1 MKDYEPERQPSI
13 EISTQVSAE
22 QHWQALDRSTLGP
35 RSVLLYA
42 ERLSEAV
49 DLRSMLSTDQIM
61 AVQVAGDPAADGAV
75 LDFAFVQG
83 LRKQCIA
90 AEVPFH
96 FAGTG
101 ANFQMKGRVF
111 HIPAKLQASQA
122 AKAEMEYF
130 PICLAMNAPV
140 PALAQDMTGDA
151 GQTAKTDTASMEMR
165 KPQRSNAGRR
175 SVQMGGWEAMGH
187 VPSMFDCMDGGPE
200 HAPSMFDQI
209 AGGTYGGASMSVS
222 PDRRGSMAAVGAA
235 MPDADGFTAV
245 SFNPFEDGEETA
257 QENVRPEDEDPTFFG
272 SLEHPSVKN
281 LHYTIE
287 ISDDDDDYQGASA
300 EDHRQLEESERARK
314 SSAQVQFLQESLRLA
329 EDGGHP

>member
-13 EISTQVSAE
+13 EISTQASAD

-49 DLRSMLSTDQIM
+49 DLRPMLSTGLIM
-61 AVQVAGDPAADGAV
+61 AVQVAGDPAEDGAV
-75 LDFAFVQG
+75 LDFAYVQG

-90 AEVPFH
+90 ADVPFH

-101 ANFQMKGRVF
+101 TNFQMKGRVF

-140 PALAQDMTGDA
+140 PALAQDLSEDA
-151 GQTAKTDTASMEMR
+151 GQAAKIDTTSVETR
-165 KPQRSNAGRR
+165 KPQRSYAGRR
-175 SVQMGGWEAMGH
+175 SVQTGGWEAMGH
-187 VPSMFDCMDGGPE
+187 
-200 HAPSMFDQI
+200 APSMFDQMS
-209 AGGTYGGASMSVS
+209 GGQDRGRSMSS
-222 PDRRGSMAAVGAA
+222 GAVAL
-235 MPDADGFTAV
+235 PDADGFAPV
-245 SFNPFEDGEETA
+245 SFNPFEDGEDTA
-257 QENVRPEDEDPTFFG
+257 QENAHPEDEDPTFFG
-272 SLEHPSVKN
+272 SPEHPSVKN

-287 ISDDDDDYQGASA
+287 VSDDDDDYQGASA

-314 SSAQVQFLQESLRLA
+314 SGAQVQFLQESLRLA

>member
-13 EISTQVSAE
+13 EISTQASAD
-22 QHWQALDRSTLGP
+22 QHWQALDRSTLAL

-49 DLRSMLSTDQIM
+49 DLRPMLSTGLIM

-90 AEVPFH
+90 ADVPFH

-130 PICLAMNAPV
+130 PICLAMNAPE
-140 PALAQDMTGDA
+140 PALAQDLSEDA
-151 GQTAKTDTASMEMR
+151 GQAAKIDTMSVETR
-165 KPQRSNAGRR
+165 KPQRSYAGRR
-175 SVQMGGWEAMGH
+175 SVQTGGWEAMGH
-187 VPSMFDCMDGGPE
+187 
-200 HAPSMFDQI
+200 APSMFDQMSGGQDRGRSMP
-209 AGGTYGGASMSVS
+209 GGTVAL
-222 PDRRGSMAAVGAA
+222 
-235 MPDADGFTAV
+235 PDADGFAPV
-245 SFNPFEDGEETA
+245 SFNPFEDGEDTA
-257 QENVRPEDEDPTFFG
+257 QENAYPEDEDPMFFG
-272 SLEHPSVKN
+272 SPEHPSVKN

-287 ISDDDDDYQGASA
+287 VSDDDDDYQGASA

>member
-13 EISTQVSAE
+13 EISTQASAD
-22 QHWQALDRSTLGP
+22 QKWQALDRSTLGP

-49 DLRSMLSTDQIM
+49 DLRPMLSTGLIM
-61 AVQVAGDPAADGAV
+61 AVHVAGDPAEDGAV
-75 LDFAFVQG
+75 LDFAYVQG

-90 AEVPFH
+90 ADVPFH

-101 ANFQMKGRVF
+101 TNFQMKGRIF

-122 AKAEMEYF
+122 AKAELEYF

-140 PALAQDMTGDA
+140 PALAQDLSEDA
-151 GQTAKTDTASMEMR
+151 GQAAKIDTTSVETR
-165 KPQRSNAGRR
+165 KPQRSYAGRR
-175 SVQMGGWEAMGH
+175 PVQTGGWEAMGH
-187 VPSMFDCMDGGPE
+187 
-200 HAPSMFDQI
+200 APSMFDQMSD
-209 AGGTYGGASMSVS
+209 GQDRGRSMSS
-222 PDRRGSMAAVGAA
+222 GAVAL
-235 MPDADGFTAV
+235 PDADGFAPA
-245 SFNPFEDGEETA
+245 SFNPFEDGEDTV
-257 QENVRPEDEDPTFFG
+257 QENAHPEDEDSTFFG
-272 SLEHPSVKN
+272 SPEHPSVKN

-287 ISDDDDDYQGASA
+287 VSDDDDDYQGASA

-314 SSAQVQFLQESLRLA
+314 SGAQVQFLQESLRLA

>member
-13 EISTQVSAE
+13 EISTQASAE
-22 QHWQALDRSTLGP
+22 QHWQALDRSALAPG
-35 RSVLLYA
+35 SVLLYA
-42 ERLSEAV
+42 ERLSEAL
-49 DLRSMLSTDQIM
+49 DLRPMLSTGLIM

-90 AEVPFH
+90 ADVPFH

-111 HIPAKLQASQA
+111 HIPTKLQASQA

-130 PICLAMNAPV
+130 PICLAMNAPE

-151 GQTAKTDTASMEMR
+151 GQAAKIDTASMETR
-165 KPQRSNAGRR
+165 KPRR
-175 SVQMGGWEAMGH
+175 SDSDRWEAMGH
-187 VPSMFDCMDGGPE
+187 ALSMFDCMDSVPD
-200 HAPSMFDQI
+200 HAPSMFDRMSVG
-209 AGGTYGGASMSVS
+209 ANRRESMTGGAV
-222 PDRRGSMAAVGAA
+222 A

-257 QENVRPEDEDPTFFG
+257 QEKARPEDEDPTFFG

-287 ISDDDDDYQGASA
+287 VSDDDDDYQGASA

>member
-13 EISTQVSAE
+13 EISTQASAD
-22 QHWQALDRSTLGP
+22 QHWQALDRSTLAP

-49 DLRSMLSTDQIM
+49 DLRPMLSTGLIM
-61 AVQVAGDPAADGAV
+61 AVQVAGDPAEDGAV
-75 LDFAFVQG
+75 LDFAYVQG

-90 AEVPFH
+90 ADVPFH

-101 ANFQMKGRVF
+101 TNFQMKGRMF
-111 HIPAKLQASQA
+111 HIPARLQASQA
-122 AKAEMEYF
+122 AKAELEYF

-140 PALAQDMTGDA
+140 PALAQALSEDA
-151 GQTAKTDTASMEMR
+151 GQAAKIDTTSVETR
-165 KPQRSNAGRR
+165 KPQRSYAGRR
-175 SVQMGGWEAMGH
+175 SVQTGGWEAMGH
-187 VPSMFDCMDGGPE
+187 
-200 HAPSMFDQI
+200 APSMFDQMS
-209 AGGTYGGASMSVS
+209 GGQDRGRSMSS
-222 PDRRGSMAAVGAA
+222 GAVAL
-235 MPDADGFTAV
+235 PDADGFAPV
-245 SFNPFEDGEETA
+245 SFNPFEDGEDTA
-257 QENVRPEDEDPTFFG
+257 QENAHPEDEDSTFFG
-272 SLEHPSVKN
+272 SPEHPSVKN

>member
-13 EISTQVSAE
+13 EISTQASAE
-22 QHWQALDRSTLGP
+22 QHWQALDRSALAP

-42 ERLSEAV
+42 ERLSEAL
-49 DLRSMLSTDQIM
+49 DLRPMLSTGQIM
-61 AVQVAGDPAADGAV
+61 AVQVAGDPAEDGVV
-75 LDFAFVQG
+75 LDFAFVQR

-140 PALAQDMTGDA
+140 PALAEEMSGDA
-151 GQTAKTDTASMEMR
+151 GQAAKADTASVEMR
-165 KPQRSNAGRR
+165 KPQRSDAGRR
-175 SVQMGGWEAMGH
+175 SIQTEWEAMGH
-187 VPSMFDCMDGGPE
+187 APSMFDCMDG
-200 HAPSMFDQI
+200 D
-209 AGGTYGGASMSVS
+209 TN
-222 PDRRGSMAAVGAA
+222 RGESMAAVGAA

-257 QENVRPEDEDPTFFG
+257 QENARPEDEDPTFFG

-287 ISDDDDDYQGASA
+287 VSDDDDDYQGASA

>member
-13 EISTQVSAE
+13 EISTQASAE
-22 QHWQALDRSTLGP
+22 QHWQTLDRSALGP

-42 ERLSEAV
+42 ERLSEAL
-49 DLRSMLSTDQIM
+49 DLRSMLSTGQIM
-61 AVQVAGDPAADGAV
+61 AVQVAGDPAEDGAV

-140 PALAQDMTGDA
+140 PALDQNMTGDA
-151 GQTAKTDTASMEMR
+151 GQAAKIDTASMEMR
-165 KPQRSNAGRR
+165 KPQRSGAGRT
-175 SVQMGGWEAMGH
+175 SVQTGWEAMGH
-187 VPSMFDCMDGGPE
+187 APSMFDCIDGGTD
-200 HAPSMFDQI
+200 HASSMFDRM
-209 AGGTYGGASMSVS
+209 AGGTG
-222 PDRRGSMAAVGAA
+222 RGAA

-257 QENVRPEDEDPTFFG
+257 QENARPEDEDPTFFG

-287 ISDDDDDYQGASA
+287 VSDDDDDYQGASA

>member
-13 EISTQVSAE
+13 EISTQASAE
-22 QHWQALDRSTLGP
+22 HHWQALDRSALAP
-35 RSVLLYA
+35 RSVLLYTA
-42 ERLSEAV
+42 RLSEAV
-49 DLRSMLSTDQIM
+49 DLRSMLSTGQIM
-61 AVQVAGDPAADGAV
+61 AVQVAGDPAEDGAV

-140 PALAQDMTGDA
+140 PAL
-151 GQTAKTDTASMEMR
+151 DTYVSDY
-165 KPQRSNAGRR
+165 
-175 SVQMGGWEAMGH
+175 
-187 VPSMFDCMDGGPE
+187 VPSMFDCMDGGMD
-200 HAPSMFDQI
+200 HAPSMFDRM
-209 AGGTYGGASMSVS
+209 AGGTERGVS
-222 PDRRGSMAAVGAA
+222 RSAVGAA
-235 MPDADGFTAV
+235 LPDADGFMAV

-257 QENVRPEDEDPTFFG
+257 QENARPEDDDPTFFG
-272 SLEHPSVKN
+272 SLDHPSVKN
-281 LHYTIE
+281 LNYAIE
-287 ISDDDDDYQGASA
+287 VSDDDDDYQGASA

>member
-13 EISTQVSAE
+13 EISTQASAE
-22 QHWQALDRSTLGP
+22 QHWQAFDRSALGP

-42 ERLSEAV
+42 ARLSEAL
-49 DLRSMLSTDQIM
+49 DLRSMLSTGQIM
-61 AVQVAGDPAADGAV
+61 AVQVAGDPAEDGAV

-140 PALAQDMTGDA
+140 PALDQDMTGDA
-151 GQTAKTDTASMEMR
+151 AQAAKTDTASMEMR
-165 KPQRSNAGRR
+165 KSQRSDAGRT
-175 SVQMGGWEAMGH
+175 SVQIGWEAMG
-187 VPSMFDCMDGGPE
+187 

-209 AGGTYGGASMSVS
+209 AGGTYGGAST
-222 PDRRGSMAAVGAA
+222 PFVGGA

-257 QENVRPEDEDPTFFG
+257 QENARPEDEDPTFFG

-287 ISDDDDDYQGASA
+287 VSDDDDDYQGASA
-300 EDHRQLEESERARK
+300 DDHRQLEESERARK

>member
-13 EISTQVSAE
+13 EISTQASAD
-22 QHWQALDRSTLGP
+22 QHWQALDRSVLAP

-49 DLRSMLSTDQIM
+49 DLRPMLSTGQIM

-140 PALAQDMTGDA
+140 PTLAEEMSGDA
-151 GQTAKTDTASMEMR
+151 GQAAKADTASMEMR
-165 KPQRSNAGRR
+165 KPQRSDAGRR
-175 SVQMGGWEAMGH
+175 SIQTEWEAMGH
-187 VPSMFDCMDGGPE
+187 APSMFDCMDG
-200 HAPSMFDQI
+200 D
-209 AGGTYGGASMSVS
+209 TN
-222 PDRRGSMAAVGAA
+222 RGESMAAVGAA

-257 QENVRPEDEDPTFFG
+257 QENARPEDEDPTFFG

-287 ISDDDDDYQGASA
+287 VSDDDDDYQGASA

>member
-1 MKDYEPERQPSI
+1 MKDYESERQPSI
-13 EISTQVSAE
+13 EISTQASAD
-22 QHWQALDRSTLGP
+22 QHWQALDRSALAP

-49 DLRSMLSTDQIM
+49 DLRPMLSTGLIM
-61 AVQVAGDPAADGAV
+61 AVQVAGDPAENGAV
-75 LDFAFVQG
+75 LDFAYVQG
-83 LRKQCIA
+83 IRKQCIA
-90 AEVPFH
+90 ADVPFH

-140 PALAQDMTGDA
+140 TAMDQDMSVEA
-151 GQTAKTDTASMEMR
+151 GRAAKDDTSSMETR
-165 KPQRSNAGRR
+165 KPQRSDAGRR
-175 SVQMGGWEAMGH
+175 FVQTGWEAMGH
-187 VPSMFDCMDGGPE
+187 APSMFDCMDGGPD
-200 HAPSMFDQI
+200 HAPSMFDRM
-209 AGGTYGGASMSVS
+209 AGGTARGASRS
-222 PDRRGSMAAVGAA
+222 AVGAA

-257 QENVRPEDEDPTFFG
+257 QENARPEDEDPTFFG
-272 SLEHPSVKN
+272 SPEHPSVKN

-287 ISDDDDDYQGASA
+287 VSDDDDDYQGASA

>member
-13 EISTQVSAE
+13 EISTQASAD
-22 QHWQALDRSTLGP
+22 QHWQTLDRSTLAP

-49 DLRSMLSTDQIM
+49 DLRTMLSTDLVM
-61 AVQVAGDPAADGAV
+61 AVQVAGDPAEDGAV
-75 LDFAFVQG
+75 LDFAYVQG
-83 LRKQCIA
+83 LRKQCIV

-122 AKAEMEYF
+122 AKAEVEYF

-140 PALAQDMTGDA
+140 PAQARDSA
-151 GQTAKTDTASMEMR
+151 GEAAKTGTASMETR
-165 KPQRSNAGRR
+165 KPERGDSGRTSAR
-175 SVQMGGWEAMGH
+175 TVGWEAMGH
-187 VPSMFDCMDGGPE
+187 APSLFDCMDGVPD
-200 HAPSMFDQI
+200 HAPSMFDRMS
-209 AGGTYGGASMSVS
+209 GGPDRGGAMPGGVVA
-222 PDRRGSMAAVGAA
+222 R
-235 MPDADGFTAV
+235 PDADGFTAV
-245 SFNPFEDGEETA
+245 SFNPFEDGDASADEDA
-257 QENVRPEDEDPTFFG
+257 HSEDEDPTFFG
-272 SLEHPSVKN
+272 SPEHPSVKN

-287 ISDDDDDYQGASA
+287 VSDDDDDYQGASA

-314 SSAQVQFLQESLRLA
+314 SGAQVQFLQESLRLA

>member
-1 MKDYEPERQPSI
+1 MKGYEPERQPSI
-13 EISTQVSAE
+13 EISTQASAE
-22 QHWQALDRSTLGP
+22 QHWQAFDRSALGP

-42 ERLSEAV
+42 ARLSEAL
-49 DLRSMLSTDQIM
+49 DLRSMLSTGQIM
-61 AVQVAGDPAADGAV
+61 AVQVAGDPAEDGAV

-90 AEVPFH
+90 ADVPFH

-165 KPQRSNAGRR
+165 KPQRSDAGRR
-175 SVQMGGWEAMGH
+175 SVQMGGWEAMG
-187 VPSMFDCMDGGPE
+187 

-222 PDRRGSMAAVGAA
+222 PDRRGSMAVVGAA

-245 SFNPFEDGEETA
+245 SFNPFEDGEENA
-257 QENVRPEDEDPTFFG
+257 RPEDENPTFFG
-272 SLEHPSVKN
+272 SPEHPSVKN

-287 ISDDDDDYQGASA
+287 VSDDDDDYQGASA

>member
-13 EISTQVSAE
+13 EISTQASAD
-22 QHWQALDRSTLGP
+22 QHWQALDRSTLAP

-49 DLRSMLSTDQIM
+49 DLRPMLSTGLIM
-61 AVQVAGDPAADGAV
+61 AVQVAGDPAEDGAV

-90 AEVPFH
+90 ADVPFH

-101 ANFQMKGRVF
+101 TNFQMKGRMF

-122 AKAEMEYF
+122 AKAELEYF

-151 GQTAKTDTASMEMR
+151 GQAAKIDTTSVETR
-165 KPQRSNAGRR
+165 KPQRSYAGRR
-175 SVQMGGWEAMGH
+175 SVQTGGWEAMGH
-187 VPSMFDCMDGGPE
+187 
-200 HAPSMFDQI
+200 APSMFDQMS
-209 AGGTYGGASMSVS
+209 GGQDRGRSMSS
-222 PDRRGSMAAVGAA
+222 GAVAL
-235 MPDADGFTAV
+235 PDADGFAPV
-245 SFNPFEDGEETA
+245 SFNPFEDGEDTA
-257 QENVRPEDEDPTFFG
+257 QENAHPEDEDSTFFG
-272 SLEHPSVKN
+272 SPEHPSVKN

-287 ISDDDDDYQGASA
+287 VSDDDDDYQGASA

-314 SSAQVQFLQESLRLA
+314 SGAQVQFLQESLRLA

>member
-13 EISTQVSAE
+13 EISTQASAE
-22 QHWQALDRSTLGP
+22 QHWQALDRSALGP

-42 ERLSEAV
+42 ERLSEAL
-49 DLRSMLSTDQIM
+49 DLRSMLSTGQIM
-61 AVQVAGDPAADGAV
+61 AVQVAGDRAEDGAV

-140 PALAQDMTGDA
+140 PALDHT
-151 GQTAKTDTASMEMR
+151 
-165 KPQRSNAGRR
+165 
-175 SVQMGGWEAMGH
+175 
-187 VPSMFDCMDGGPE
+187 PSI
-200 HAPSMFDQI
+200 FDQMS
-209 AGGTYGGASMSVS
+209 AGKVAL
-222 PDRRGSMAAVGAA
+222 
-235 MPDADGFTAV
+235 PDADGFTAV
-245 SFNPFEDGEETA
+245 SFNPFEDGDASADEDA
-257 QENVRPEDEDPTFFG
+257 RPEDEDPTFFG
-272 SLEHPSVKN
+272 SPEHPSVKN

-287 ISDDDDDYQGASA
+287 VSDDDDDYQGASA

>member
-13 EISTQVSAE
+13 EISTQASAD
-22 QHWQALDRSTLGP
+22 QKWQALDRSTLGP

-49 DLRSMLSTDQIM
+49 DLRPMLSTGLIM
-61 AVQVAGDPAADGAV
+61 AVQVAGDPAEDGAV
-75 LDFAFVQG
+75 LDFAYVQG

-90 AEVPFH
+90 ADVPFH

-101 ANFQMKGRVF
+101 TNFQMKGRIF

-140 PALAQDMTGDA
+140 PALAQDLSEDA
-151 GQTAKTDTASMEMR
+151 GQAAKIDTTSVETR
-165 KPQRSNAGRR
+165 KPQRSYAGRR
-175 SVQMGGWEAMGH
+175 SVQTGGWEAMGH
-187 VPSMFDCMDGGPE
+187 
-200 HAPSMFDQI
+200 APSMFDQMS
-209 AGGTYGGASMSVS
+209 GGQDRGRSMSS
-222 PDRRGSMAAVGAA
+222 GAVAL
-235 MPDADGFTAV
+235 PDADGFAPV
-245 SFNPFEDGEETA
+245 SFNPFEDGDASADVDTH
-257 QENVRPEDEDPTFFG
+257 PEDEDPTFFG
-272 SLEHPSVKN
+272 STEHPSVKN

-287 ISDDDDDYQGASA
+287 VSDDDDDYQGASA

-314 SSAQVQFLQESLRLA
+314 SGAQVQFLQESLRLA

>member
-13 EISTQVSAE
+13 EISTQASAD
-22 QHWQALDRSTLGP
+22 QHWQALDRSTLAP

-49 DLRSMLSTDQIM
+49 DLRPMLSTGLIM
-61 AVQVAGDPAADGAV
+61 AVQVAGDPAEDGAV
-75 LDFAFVQG
+75 LDFAYVQG

-90 AEVPFH
+90 ADVPFH

-101 ANFQMKGRVF
+101 KNFQMKGRMF
-111 HIPAKLQASQA
+111 HIPARLQASQA

-140 PALAQDMTGDA
+140 PALAQDLSEDA
-151 GQTAKTDTASMEMR
+151 GQAAKIDTMSVETR
-165 KPQRSNAGRR
+165 KPQRSYAGRR
-175 SVQMGGWEAMGH
+175 SVQTGGWEAMGH
-187 VPSMFDCMDGGPE
+187 
-200 HAPSMFDQI
+200 APSMFDQMS
-209 AGGTYGGASMSVS
+209 GGQDRGRSMPGV
-222 PDRRGSMAAVGAA
+222 AVTL
-235 MPDADGFTAV
+235 PDADGFAPV
-245 SFNPFEDGEETA
+245 SFNPFEDGEDTA
-257 QENVRPEDEDPTFFG
+257 QENAHPEDEDPTFFG
-272 SLEHPSVKN
+272 SPEHPSVKN

-287 ISDDDDDYQGASA
+287 VSDDDDDYQGASA

-314 SSAQVQFLQESLRLA
+314 SGAQVQFLQESLRLT

>member
-13 EISTQVSAE
+13 EISTQASAE
-22 QHWQALDRSTLGP
+22 QHWQALDRSTLAP

-49 DLRSMLSTDQIM
+49 DLRPMLSTGQIM

-111 HIPAKLQASQA
+111 HIPTKLQTSQA

-140 PALAQDMTGDA
+140 PALAQEMSGNA
-151 GQTAKTDTASMEMR
+151 GQAAKADTASMEMR
-165 KPQRSNAGRR
+165 KPQRSDAGRT
-175 SVQMGGWEAMGH
+175 SVQTGWEAMG
-187 VPSMFDCMDGGPE
+187 

-209 AGGTYGGASMSVS
+209 AVGTYGGASMSVS

-257 QENVRPEDEDPTFFG
+257 QENARPEDEDPTFFG
-272 SLEHPSVKN
+272 SPEHPSVKN

-287 ISDDDDDYQGASA
+287 VSDDDDDYQGASA
-300 EDHRQLEESERARK
+300 EDHLQLEESERARK

>member
-13 EISTQVSAE
+13 EISTQASAD
-22 QHWQALDRSTLGP
+22 QHWQALDRSAIAP

-49 DLRSMLSTDQIM
+49 DLRPMLSTGQIM

-111 HIPAKLQASQA
+111 HIPAKLQVSQA

-165 KPQRSNAGRR
+165 KPQRSDAGRR
-175 SVQMGGWEAMGH
+175 SIQMGGWEAMG
-187 VPSMFDCMDGGPE
+187 

-245 SFNPFEDGEETA
+245 SFNPFEDGQETA
-257 QENVRPEDEDPTFFG
+257 QENARPEDEDPTFFG
-272 SLEHPSVKN
+272 SPEHPSVKN

-287 ISDDDDDYQGASA
+287 VSDDDDDYQGASA

-314 SSAQVQFLQESLRLA
+314 SGAQVQFLQESLRLA

>member
-13 EISTQVSAE
+13 EISTQASAD
-22 QHWQALDRSTLGP
+22 QHWQALDRSTLAP

-49 DLRSMLSTDQIM
+49 DLRPMLSTGLIM
-61 AVQVAGDPAADGAV
+61 AVQVAGDPAEDGAV
-75 LDFAFVQG
+75 LDFAYVQG

-90 AEVPFH
+90 ADVPFH

-101 ANFQMKGRVF
+101 TNFQMKGRMF
-111 HIPAKLQASQA
+111 HIPARLQASQA
-122 AKAEMEYF
+122 AKAELEYF

-140 PALAQDMTGDA
+140 PALAQDLSEDA
-151 GQTAKTDTASMEMR
+151 GQLAKIDTTSVETR
-165 KPQRSNAGRR
+165 KPQRSYAGRR
-175 SVQMGGWEAMGH
+175 SVQTGGWEAMGH
-187 VPSMFDCMDGGPE
+187 
-200 HAPSMFDQI
+200 APSMFDQMS
-209 AGGTYGGASMSVS
+209 GGQDRGRSMPGGEVAL
-222 PDRRGSMAAVGAA
+222 
-235 MPDADGFTAV
+235 PDADGFMPV
-245 SFNPFEDGEETA
+245 SFNPFEDGDASADEDA
-257 QENVRPEDEDPTFFG
+257 HLEDEDPTFFG
-272 SLEHPSVKN
+272 SSEHPSVKN

-287 ISDDDDDYQGASA
+287 VSDDDDDYQGASA

>member
-13 EISTQVSAE
+13 EISTQASAD

-49 DLRSMLSTDQIM
+49 DLRSMLSTGLIM
-61 AVQVAGDPAADGAV
+61 AVQVAGDPAEDGAV
-75 LDFAFVQG
+75 LDFAYVQG

-90 AEVPFH
+90 ADVPFH

-101 ANFQMKGRVF
+101 TNFQMKGRMF
-111 HIPAKLQASQA
+111 HIPARLQASQA
-122 AKAEMEYF
+122 AKAELEYF

-140 PALAQDMTGDA
+140 PALAQALSEDA
-151 GQTAKTDTASMEMR
+151 GQAAKIDTTSVETR
-165 KPQRSNAGRR
+165 KPQRSYAGRR
-175 SVQMGGWEAMGH
+175 SVQTGGWEAMGH
-187 VPSMFDCMDGGPE
+187 
-200 HAPSMFDQI
+200 APSMFDQMS
-209 AGGTYGGASMSVS
+209 GGQDRGRSMSS
-222 PDRRGSMAAVGAA
+222 GAVAL
-235 MPDADGFTAV
+235 PDADGFAPV
-245 SFNPFEDGEETA
+245 SFNPFEDGDASADVDTH
-257 QENVRPEDEDPTFFG
+257 PEDEDPTFFG
-272 SLEHPSVKN
+272 STEHPSVKN

-287 ISDDDDDYQGASA
+287 VSDDDDDYQGASA

-314 SSAQVQFLQESLRLA
+314 SGAQVQFLQESLRLA

>member
-13 EISTQVSAE
+13 EISTQASAD

-49 DLRSMLSTDQIM
+49 DLRPMLSTGLIM
-61 AVQVAGDPAADGAV
+61 AVQVAGDPAEDGAV
-75 LDFAFVQG
+75 LDFAYVQG

-90 AEVPFH
+90 ADVPFH

-101 ANFQMKGRVF
+101 TNFQMKGRMF
-111 HIPAKLQASQA
+111 HIPARLQASQA
-122 AKAEMEYF
+122 AKAELEYF

-140 PALAQDMTGDA
+140 PALAQALSEDA
-151 GQTAKTDTASMEMR
+151 GQAAKIDTTSVETR
-165 KPQRSNAGRR
+165 KPQRSYAGRR
-175 SVQMGGWEAMGH
+175 SVQTGGWEAMGH
-187 VPSMFDCMDGGPE
+187 
-200 HAPSMFDQI
+200 APSMFDQMS
-209 AGGTYGGASMSVS
+209 GGQDRGRSMPGGAVALM
-222 PDRRGSMAAVGAA
+222 
-235 MPDADGFTAV
+235 DADGFAPV
-245 SFNPFEDGEETA
+245 SFNPFEDGEDTA
-257 QENVRPEDEDPTFFG
+257 QENAHPEDEDSTFFG
-272 SLEHPSVKN
+272 SPEHPSVKN

-287 ISDDDDDYQGASA
+287 VSDDDDDYQGASA

-314 SSAQVQFLQESLRLA
+314 SGAQVQFLQESLLLA

>member
-13 EISTQVSAE
+13 EISTQASAD
-22 QHWQALDRSTLGP
+22 QHWQALDRSTLAP

-49 DLRSMLSTDQIM
+49 DLRPMLSTGLIM
-61 AVQVAGDPAADGAV
+61 AVQVAGNPAEDGAV
-75 LDFAFVQG
+75 LDFAYVQG

-90 AEVPFH
+90 ADVPFH

-101 ANFQMKGRVF
+101 TNFQMKGRMF
-111 HIPAKLQASQA
+111 HIPARLQASQA

-140 PALAQDMTGDA
+140 PALAQDLSEDA
-151 GQTAKTDTASMEMR
+151 GQLAKIDTTSVETR
-165 KPQRSNAGRR
+165 KPQRSYAGRR
-175 SVQMGGWEAMGH
+175 SVQTGGWEAMGH
-187 VPSMFDCMDGGPE
+187 
-200 HAPSMFDQI
+200 APSMFDQMS
-209 AGGTYGGASMSVS
+209 GGQDRGRSMPGGEVAL
-222 PDRRGSMAAVGAA
+222 
-235 MPDADGFTAV
+235 PDADGFMPV
-245 SFNPFEDGEETA
+245 SFNPFEDGDASADEDA
-257 QENVRPEDEDPTFFG
+257 HLEDEDPTFFG
-272 SLEHPSVKN
+272 SSEHPSVKN

-287 ISDDDDDYQGASA
+287 VSDDDDDYQGASA

>member
-13 EISTQVSAE
+13 EISTQASAD
-22 QHWQALDRSTLGP
+22 QHWQALDRSTLAP

-49 DLRSMLSTDQIM
+49 DLRPMLSTGLIM
-61 AVQVAGDPAADGAV
+61 AVQVAGDPAEDGAV

-90 AEVPFH
+90 ADVPFH

-101 ANFQMKGRVF
+101 TNFQMKGRMF

-122 AKAEMEYF
+122 AKAELEYF

-140 PALAQDMTGDA
+140 PALAQDLSEDA
-151 GQTAKTDTASMEMR
+151 GQAAKIDTTSVETR
-165 KPQRSNAGRR
+165 KPQRSYAGRR
-175 SVQMGGWEAMGH
+175 SVQTGGWEAMGH
-187 VPSMFDCMDGGPE
+187 
-200 HAPSMFDQI
+200 APSMFDQMS
-209 AGGTYGGASMSVS
+209 GGQDRGRSMSS
-222 PDRRGSMAAVGAA
+222 GAVAL
-235 MPDADGFTAV
+235 PDADGFAPV
-245 SFNPFEDGEETA
+245 SFNPFEDGEDTA
-257 QENVRPEDEDPTFFG
+257 QENAHPEDEDSTFFG
-272 SLEHPSVKN
+272 SPEHPSVKN

-287 ISDDDDDYQGASA
+287 VSDDDDDYQGASA

-314 SSAQVQFLQESLRLA
+314 SGAQVQFLQESLRLA

>member
-1 MKDYEPERQPSI
+1 MKDYEPERQPSM
-13 EISTQVSAE
+13 EISTQASAD
-22 QHWQALDRSTLGP
+22 QHWQALDRSTLAP

-49 DLRSMLSTDQIM
+49 DLRPMLSTGLIM
-61 AVQVAGDPAADGAV
+61 AVQVAGDPAEDGAV
-75 LDFAFVQG
+75 LDFAYVQG

-90 AEVPFH
+90 ADVPFH

-101 ANFQMKGRVF
+101 TNFQMKGRMF
-111 HIPAKLQASQA
+111 HIPARLQASQA

-140 PALAQDMTGDA
+140 PALAQDLSEYA
-151 GQTAKTDTASMEMR
+151 GQAAKINTTSVETR
-165 KPQRSNAGRR
+165 KPQRSYVGRR
-175 SVQMGGWEAMGH
+175 SVQTGGWEAMGH
-187 VPSMFDCMDGGPE
+187 
-200 HAPSMFDQI
+200 APSMFDQMS
-209 AGGTYGGASMSVS
+209 GGQDRGRSMPGGAV
-222 PDRRGSMAAVGAA
+222 AL
-235 MPDADGFTAV
+235 PDADGFAPV
-245 SFNPFEDGEETA
+245 SFNPFEDGEDTA
-257 QENVRPEDEDPTFFG
+257 QENAHPEDEDPTFFG
-272 SLEHPSVKN
+272 SPEHPSVKN

>member
-13 EISTQVSAE
+13 EISTQASAE
-22 QHWQALDRSTLGP
+22 QHWQALDRSALGP

-42 ERLSEAV
+42 ERLSEAI
-49 DLRSMLSTDQIM
+49 DLRPMLSTGQIM
-61 AVQVAGDPAADGAV
+61 AVQVAGDAAEDGAV

-140 PALAQDMTGDA
+140 PAL
-151 GQTAKTDTASMEMR
+151 DTYVPDHA
-165 KPQRSNAGRR
+165 
-175 SVQMGGWEAMGH
+175 
-187 VPSMFDCMDGGPE
+187 PSMFDCMDGGPN
-200 HAPSMFDQI
+200 HAPSMFDRM
-209 AGGTYGGASMSVS
+209 AGGTERGASRS
-222 PDRRGSMAAVGAA
+222 AVGAA

-245 SFNPFEDGEETA
+245 SFNPFEDGEETV
-257 QENVRPEDEDPTFFG
+257 QENARPEDEDPTFFG
-272 SLEHPSVKN
+272 SPEHPSVKN

-287 ISDDDDDYQGASA
+287 VSDDDDDYQGASA

-314 SSAQVQFLQESLRLA
+314 SSAQVQFLQESLRLT

>member
-13 EISTQVSAE
+13 EISTQASAE
-22 QHWQALDRSTLGP
+22 QHWQALDRSALGP

-42 ERLSEAV
+42 ARLSEAL
-49 DLRSMLSTDQIM
+49 DLRSMLSTGQIM
-61 AVQVAGDPAADGAV
+61 AVQVAGDPAEDGAV

-90 AEVPFH
+90 ADVPFH

-140 PALAQDMTGDA
+140 TALAQEMSVDA
-151 GQTAKTDTASMEMR
+151 GQAAKIDTASMEMR
-165 KPQRSNAGRR
+165 KPQRSDAGRR
-175 SVQMGGWEAMGH
+175 SVQTGWEAMGH
-187 VPSMFDCMDGGPE
+187 APSMFDCMDGGPN
-200 HAPSMFDQI
+200 HAPSMFDRM
-209 AGGTYGGASMSVS
+209 AGGTERGASRS
-222 PDRRGSMAAVGAA
+222 AVGAA

-257 QENVRPEDEDPTFFG
+257 QENARPEDEDPTFFG
-272 SLEHPSVKN
+272 SPEHPSVKN

-287 ISDDDDDYQGASA
+287 VSDDDDDYQGASA

>member
-13 EISTQVSAE
+13 EISTQASAD

-49 DLRSMLSTDQIM
+49 DLRPMLSTGLIM
-61 AVQVAGDPAADGAV
+61 AVQVAGDPAEDGAV
-75 LDFAFVQG
+75 LDFAYVQG

-90 AEVPFH
+90 ADVPFH

-101 ANFQMKGRVF
+101 TNFQMKGRMF
-111 HIPAKLQASQA
+111 HIPARLQASQA
-122 AKAEMEYF
+122 AKAELEYF

-140 PALAQDMTGDA
+140 PALAQALSEDA
-151 GQTAKTDTASMEMR
+151 GQAAKIDTTSVETR
-165 KPQRSNAGRR
+165 KPQRSYAGRR
-175 SVQMGGWEAMGH
+175 SVQTGGWEAMGH
-187 VPSMFDCMDGGPE
+187 
-200 HAPSMFDQI
+200 APSMFDQMS
-209 AGGTYGGASMSVS
+209 GGQDRGRSMSS
-222 PDRRGSMAAVGAA
+222 GAVAL
-235 MPDADGFTAV
+235 PDADGFAPV
-245 SFNPFEDGEETA
+245 SFNPFEDGEDTA
-257 QENVRPEDEDPTFFG
+257 QENAHPEDEDSTFFG
-272 SLEHPSVKN
+272 SPEHPSVKN

-287 ISDDDDDYQGASA
+287 VSDDDDDYQGASA

>member
-13 EISTQVSAE
+13 EISTQASAD
-22 QHWQALDRSTLGP
+22 QHWQALDRSVLAP

-49 DLRSMLSTDQIM
+49 DLRPMLSTGQIM

-140 PALAQDMTGDA
+140 PTLAEEMSGDA
-151 GQTAKTDTASMEMR
+151 GQAAKADTASVKMR
-165 KPQRSNAGRR
+165 KPQRSDAGRR
-175 SVQMGGWEAMGH
+175 SIQTEWEAMGH
-187 VPSMFDCMDGGPE
+187 APSMFDCMDG
-200 HAPSMFDQI
+200 D
-209 AGGTYGGASMSVS
+209 TNRGASM
-222 PDRRGSMAAVGAA
+222 ATVGAA

-257 QENVRPEDEDPTFFG
+257 QENARPEDEDPTFFG

-287 ISDDDDDYQGASA
+287 VSDDDDDYQGASA

>member
-13 EISTQVSAE
+13 EISTQASAD
-22 QHWQALDRSTLGP
+22 QHWQALDRSTLAP

-49 DLRSMLSTDQIM
+49 DLRPMLSTGQIM

-140 PALAQDMTGDA
+140 PALDQEMSVDV
-151 GQTAKTDTASMEMR
+151 GQAAKTDTASMEKR
-165 KPQRSNAGRR
+165 KPQRSDAGRR
-175 SVQMGGWEAMGH
+175 SVQTGWEAMGH
-187 VPSMFDCMDGGPE
+187 APSMFDCMDGGPE
-200 HAPSMFDQI
+200 HAPSMFDRM
-209 AGGTYGGASMSVS
+209 AGGTDRGA
-222 PDRRGSMAAVGAA
+222 SMAAVGAA

-257 QENVRPEDEDPTFFG
+257 QENARPEDEDPMFFG
-272 SLEHPSVKN
+272 SPEHPSVKN

-287 ISDDDDDYQGASA
+287 VSDDDDDYQGASA

-314 SSAQVQFLQESLRLA
+314 SGAQVQFLQESLRLA

>member
-13 EISTQVSAE
+13 EISTQASAD
-22 QHWQALDRSTLGP
+22 QHWQVLDRSTLAP

-49 DLRSMLSTDQIM
+49 DLRPMLSTGLIM
-61 AVQVAGDPAADGAV
+61 AVQVAGDPAEDGAV

-90 AEVPFH
+90 ADVPFH

-101 ANFQMKGRVF
+101 TNFQMKGRMF

-122 AKAEMEYF
+122 AKAELEYF

-140 PALAQDMTGDA
+140 PALAQDLSEDA
-151 GQTAKTDTASMEMR
+151 GQAAKIDTTSVETC
-165 KPQRSNAGRR
+165 KPQRSYAGRR
-175 SVQMGGWEAMGH
+175 SVQTGGWEAIG
-187 VPSMFDCMDGGPE
+187 
-200 HAPSMFDQI
+200 HAPSMFDQMS
-209 AGGTYGGASMSVS
+209 GGQDRGRSMSS
-222 PDRRGSMAAVGAA
+222 GAVAL
-235 MPDADGFTAV
+235 PDADGFAPV
-245 SFNPFEDGEETA
+245 SFNPFEDGEDTA
-257 QENVRPEDEDPTFFG
+257 QENAHPEDEDPTFFG
-272 SLEHPSVKN
+272 SPEHPSVKN